1 MRSDPATFWRN
12 TASVLSGTMVAQA
25 IPLVGTLIMARLYAP
40 AHFGTFAAWL
50 AIVTVLAVA
59 LTGRFESSLAVVDD
73 GEARRSAFFATLAT
87 TGLLGLAAALVVAIL
102 AASAPAIL
110 GMPPLLATLL
120 VPAAFAYA
128 LSQSWESLAAAEGSY
143 RWLSIL
149 RIIQASL
156 ILAIQV
162 GAGIFR
168 PSAQGLA
175 CAFTI
180 GIGLTLLVSSRVFPV
195 ALPPAGERWARL
207 RAFWRDQRS
216 FPMFALPADTINTFS
231 AQLPVLIVASRFG
244 ADYAGYLAMTIRLLG
259 APVNLLGRSVLD
271 VFKRYASVSFRE
283 KGHCREEYLQTLRT
297 LALGALAF
305 CIAMLIAGKTAFVL
319 LLGSKWAM
327 AGEIAIWLLPLFSL
341 RFVASPLSYTFY
353 IVGKQHVDLVWQ
365 IALLAMTV
373 ATLNIAASP
382 DVALKTYAYG
392 YSLLYL
398 AYIYLSYRCSLGM
411 KPKKSMV

>member
-1 MRSDPATFWRN
+1 MHSNAATFWRN
-12 TASVLSGTMVAQA
+12 TASVLSGTVVAQA

-73 GEARRSAFFATLAT
+73 GEARRTAFFATLAT
-87 TGLLGLAAALVVAIL
+87 TGLLGLASAIVVAII

-110 GMPPLLATLL
+110 GMPPLLAMLL
-120 VPAAFAYA
+120 VPAAFSYA
-128 LSQSWESLAAAEGSY
+128 LSQSWESFAAAEGSY

-149 RIIQASL
+149 RIIQALL
-156 ILAIQV
+156 ILTIQV
-162 GAGIFR
+162 GAGIFH
-168 PSAQGLA
+168 PSAEGLA
-175 CAFTI
+175 CAFVI
-180 GIGLTLLVSSRVFPV
+180 GVGSTLLVSSRVFP
-195 ALPPAGERWARL
+195 AAAPPAGRRWVRL
-207 RAFWRDQRS
+207 RAFWREQRS

-259 APVNLLGRSVLD
+259 APVTLLGRSVLD

-297 LALGALAF
+297 LALGALVF
-305 CIAMLIAGKTAFVL
+305 CVAMLLVGKTAFVL

-327 AGEIAIWLLPLFSL
+327 AGEMAIWLLPLFSL

-353 IVGKQHVDLVWQ
+353 IVGKQHVDLMWQ
-365 IALLAMTV
+365 VALLAMTV

-382 DVALKTYAYG
+382 DMALKAYACG
-392 YSLLYL
+392 YSMLYL

-411 KPKKSMV
+411 KLKKSTV